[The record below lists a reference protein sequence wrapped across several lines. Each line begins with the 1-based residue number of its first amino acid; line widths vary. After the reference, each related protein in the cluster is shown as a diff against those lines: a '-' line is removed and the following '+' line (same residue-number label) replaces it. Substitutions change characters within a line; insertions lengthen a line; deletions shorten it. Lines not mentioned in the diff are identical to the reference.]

1 MFWKTL
7 KMELARAI
15 RPGKVF
21 LVSLAVVLLFLVSD
35 WEMLRDFWEYKDLSG
50 YGSINQIYGLF
61 VLDTFKCVLVILM
74 TGLYTSSFCKDDN
87 NQYLR
92 MLLSR
97 TDVTTYTQCRF
108 IANLCVILLVS
119 IVSLYVYVGVTSA
132 LGMPLFTRNGTNG
145 FFYRELAEKYPLV
158 YVGMNGL
165 VFGMVA
171 AACSSI
177 GLLYS
182 SYKTNSFVC
191 IGISGLVFYMALS
204 YIPYGTLFDVLT
216 IVAMG
221 SVLGFEAPRSLMFL
235 WSITYMLL
243 VIGICGVLFWRRMK
257 WRVEH
262 GYL

>member
-1 MFWKTL
+1 MFWKTW

-21 LVSLAVVLLFLVSD
+21 LVSLAVVFLLLVSD
-35 WEMLRDFWEYKDLSG
+35 WEMLRDFVEYNDLSG

-61 VLDTFKCVLVILM
+61 VMDTFKCILVILM

-92 MLLSR
+92 MVLSR

-108 IANLCVILLVS
+108 IANICVILFVS
-119 IVSLYVYVGVTSA
+119 IISLYLYVGVTGA
-132 LGMPLFTRNGTNG
+132 LGMPLFSHNGANG

-158 YVGMNGL
+158 YVGMNGI
-165 VFGMVA
+165 VFGLVA
-171 AACSSI
+171 SACSSI

-204 YIPYGTLFDVLT
+204 YIPYGNPFDMLT

-221 SVLGFEAPRSLMFL
+221 SVFGFESPRLLMFL

>member
-1 MFWKTL
+1 MFRKTL

-15 RPGKVF
+15 RPEKVF
-21 LVSLAVVLLFLVSD
+21 FVSIVVVLLFLVSN
-35 WEMLRDFWEYKDLSG
+35 WEMLSDFMKYKDLSG
-50 YGSINQIYGLF
+50 YGSINEIYSLY
-61 VLDTFKCVLVILM
+61 VMETFNCILVILM

-108 IANLCVILLVS
+108 IANGCVILLVS
-119 IVSLYVYVGVTSA
+119 VISIYLYVGVTGV
-132 LGMPLFTRNGTNG
+132 LGMPLFTINGAYG
-145 FFYRELAEKYPLV
+145 FFYRELAEKCPLL
-158 YVGMNGL
+158 YVGMNGFLFGL
-165 VFGMVA
+165 VAVA
-171 AACSSI
+171 FSSM

-182 SYKTNSFVC
+182 SYRTNSFVC
-191 IGISGLVFYMALS
+191 IGISGLIFYLVLS
-204 YIPYGTLFDVLT
+204 FIPRGIPFDVYS

-221 SVLGFEAPRSLMFL
+221 SVFGIEAPKTLMFL
-235 WSITYMLL
+235 WSVTYMVI

-257 WRVEH
+257 WRVEN